1 MIVSITHEL
10 DLDGLGSQAIIKR
23 YFNKTLKNN
32 NSEIILHYTH
42 YSNFIE
48 KIKEILGAKTLPD
61 QLIISDIGFND
72 DFKKL
77 FSLFKQYKEKSHK
90 ILWFDH
96 HLIDKDNVEELKKIL
111 DLYLN
116 DPKRCSAEIIKDY
129 YLPDD
134 SIAKKIAQYSR
145 DIDFHTNKYSISS
158 NLQSIIAYNRG
169 SESDEIKKRIVDLM
183 ANGIFENE
191 WFNEQLINIKKWEK
205 KQFKFALEH
214 IKLLEIEEFGK
225 IAISFAEMGGGKL
238 TSLLKENYPDAKVF
252 IGIDARYNEI
262 TLHSNYINCREL
274 ARHFKGGG
282 HKNRAGF
289 KYETIFIK
297 ENEINQIFIRALKE
311 KILKYRIKHLFSI

>member
-23 YFNKTLKNN
+23 YFYHFLKKNE
-32 NSEIILHYTH
+32 SEIILYYAH

-48 KIKEILGAKTLPD
+48 KIKEILTVNTLPD

-77 FSLFKQYKEKSHK
+77 FVLFKQYKEKSHK

-96 HLIDKDNVEELKKIL
+96 HLVDRDNVEELKKIF
-111 DLYLN
+111 DLYVN
-116 DPKRCSAEIIKDY
+116 DPNRCSAEIIKDY

-134 SIAKKIAQYSR
+134 SIAKKIALYSR
-145 DIDFHTNKYSISS
+145 DIDFHTKKYSVAS

-169 SESDEIKKRIVDLM
+169 YKLNKVKTKVVGLM
-183 ANGIFENE
+183 SNGIFEND
-191 WFNEQLINIKKWEK
+191 WYNEQLLNIKKWEK
-205 KQFKFALEH
+205 KQSDFALDH
-214 IKLLEIEEFGK
+214 TKLIEIEEVGTMAITFAK
-225 IAISFAEMGGGKL
+225 IGGGKL
-238 TSLLKENYPDAKVF
+238 TSILEENYPAAKLF

-262 TLHSNYINCREL
+262 TLHSEYINCREL
-274 ARHFKGGG
+274 ARYFKGGG

-289 KYETIFIK
+289 KYENIFIK
-297 ENEINQIFIRALKE
+297 ENKIDQIFIQALKE
-311 KILKYRIKHLFSI
+311 NILKYRI

>member
-32 NSEIILHYTH
+32 NSEIILHYAH

-116 DPKRCSAEIIKDY
+116 DPKRCSAEITQDY

-134 SIAKKIAQYSR
+134 SIANKIAKYSR
-145 DIDFHTNKYSISS
+145 DIDFHTKKYSIAS

-169 SESDEIKKRIVDLM
+169 YESDEVKKKIVDLM
-183 ANGIFENE
+183 SNGIFEND
-191 WFNEQLINIKKWEK
+191 WYNEQLINIKKWENA
-205 KQFKFALEH
+205 QSNFALDH
-214 IKLLEIEEFGK
+214 IKLIEIEEFGT
-225 IAISFAEMGGGKL
+225 IAITFAEIGGGKL
-238 TSLLKENYPDAKVF
+238 TSVLEENYPAAKVF
-252 IGIDARYNEI
+252 IGIDVRYNEI

-274 ARHFKGGG
+274 ARYFKGGG

-311 KILKYRIKHLFSI
+311 KILKYRI